1 MLRVRQAVWS
11 CAVTGFLLSI
21 VSVVAPALSGSA
33 QRDDPFTPE
42 QHQYWSLKKVEAVD
56 PPAVRNRQWVRT
68 PVDAFVL
75 AQLEAKHLRPAPRA
89 DRITLLRRASL
100 DLIGLPP
107 TPEEVTAFLADQSP
121 KAFSKVVDRL
131 LASPHYGER
140 WGRHWLDLA
149 RYAESEGF
157 KADETRPNAWR
168 YRDYVIGAF
177 NADKPY
183 DRFVREQIAGDE
195 LWPDDPDARVATAFN
210 RHYPDESNARNLIQR
225 RQEILNDVTD
235 TVGSVFLGLTYGCAR
250 CHDHKFDSI
259 LQKDYYRLQ
268 AFFANM
274 RAADDVVLVPAK
286 EADVYRARLAV
297 WQEQT
302 KPIRERMAALEAPK
316 RKELIDDLVKKYP
329 EEIQS
334 ALDKQPAE
342 RTPMDWQMYYKAYAY
357 LDPNSH
363 GYVASSKTVGAAL
376 RGDAK
381 KEWEGL
387 KSQLDAFAAFN
398 PGELPIGTGIADASR
413 SAPATHVLRGGV
425 YDAPLAEVQ
434 PGFLTI
440 LDPGPA
446 RITPPERVESSG
458 RRTALANWIADP
470 DNPLTARVMV
480 NRIWHYHFGRGLV
493 STPSNFGHAG
503 ERPTHPELLDY
514 LAARFVRE
522 GWSIKAMHRLIMNSS
537 AYQEASTIPRVSAAA
552 AAKVDAGNTL
562 LWRFPRQ
569 RLEGEIIRD
578 AALAVAGKL
587 NPKVGGPS
595 VFPELP
601 PGMEVRG
608 GWKVSS
614 DPAERDRRSVYV
626 FVRRNSRYPM
636 FESFDMPDTH
646 ESCPRRDVTTSPL
659 QALTLLN
666 STVVLD
672 WAQAFA
678 GRVLQAA
685 GPDQEAQVATAYRL
699 AYSRRPTPAEWKIA
713 RDFFQRHRNIVAERA
728 SAGAHLAVPPTLPRG
743 VQPVDAATLVDF
755 CHILINSNEFVY
767 RN

>member
-1 MLRVRQAVWS
+1 MSMSRVRQPVRMCVTAV
-11 CAVTGFLLSI
+11 FLLSI
-21 VSVVAPALSGSA
+21 ASALSGSA

-42 QHQYWSLKKVEAVD
+42 QHQYWSLKKIEPVD
-56 PPAVRNRQWVRT
+56 PPAVRNRLSVRT

-75 AQLEAKHLRPAPRA
+75 AQLEAKRLRPAPRA
-89 DRITLLRRASL
+89 DRVTLLRRAYL

-107 TPEEVTAFLADQSP
+107 TPAEVTAFLADRSP
-121 KAFSKVVDRL
+121 KAFSHVIDRL

-195 LWPDDPDARVATAFN
+195 LWPDDPGARVATAFN
-210 RHYPDESNARNLIQR
+210 RQYPDESNARNLIQR

-250 CHDHKFDSI
+250 CHDHKFDTI

-274 RAADDVVLVPAK
+274 RAADDIVLVPPD
-286 EADVYRARLAV
+286 EATTYRVRLAAWEEATKTIRARL
-297 WQEQT
+297 E
-302 KPIRERMAALEAPK
+302 ALEAPK
-316 RKELIDDLVKKYP
+316 RQELIDDLVKKYP
-329 EEIQS
+329 DEIQRAIERS
-334 ALDKQPAE
+334 PAE
-342 RTPMDWQMYYKAYAY
+342 RTPIEWQMYYKAHAY
-357 LDPNSH
+357 LDPGSH
-363 GYVASSKTVGAAL
+363 AYVASSKTVGAAL
-376 RGDAK
+376 RGEAK
-381 KEWEGL
+381 KEWDAL
-387 KSQLDAFAAFN
+387 KTRLDAFAALH
-398 PGELPIGTGIADASR
+398 PGELPIGTGIADAGR
-413 SAPATHVLRGGV
+413 SAPATHVLRAGL

-440 LDPGPA
+440 LDPAPA
-446 RITPPERVESSG
+446 RITPPERGESTG
-458 RRTALANWIADP
+458 RRTALANWIAAQ

-493 STPSNFGHAG
+493 ATPSNFGHAG
-503 ERPTHPELLDY
+503 DPPTHPHLLDY
-514 LAARFVRE
+514 LAARFVRD

-537 AYQEASTIPRVSAAA
+537 VYQQASTIPRADAEAAA
-552 AAKVDAGNTL
+552 AIDSANAL

-578 AALAVAGKL
+578 AALAVSGQL
-587 NPKVGGPS
+587 NTKVGGPS

-601 PGMEVRG
+601 PGMETRG

-614 DPAERDRRSVYV
+614 DPADRDRRSVYV
-626 FVRRNSRYPM
+626 FVRRNTRYPM

-646 ESCPRRDVTTSPL
+646 ESCPRRDVTTTPL

-666 STVVLD
+666 STVVLE

-685 GPDQEAQVATAYRL
+685 GADHEAQVTTAYRL
-699 AYSRRPTPAEWKIA
+699 AYSRRPTPADWKIA
-713 RDFFQRHRNIVAERA
+713 RDFFRRHREIVAERA
-728 SAGAHLAVPPTLPRG
+728 AAGARLAVPPSLPGG

-755 CHILINSNEFVY
+755 CHMLINSNEFVY